1 VADKPGRRA
10 SYRVQF
16 DDTPFAEDLAHT
28 SSAGQKAAEQK
39 RAAVERAGQPRDEL
53 LGCSTEGRDGTS
65 LPGCVKTYVPWP
77 TGRWGMVF
85 EFRFDEDHRPYLA
98 FLAFGVRHHPLGS
111 NARTVYEVAHHRIHV
126 QPPRR

>member
-1 VADKPGRRA
+1 VAEKPGRRA

-16 DDTPFAEDLAHT
+16 DDTPFAEDLTHT

-39 RAAVERAGQPRDEL
+39 RAKVEREGQPRDEL

-65 LPGCVKTYVPWP
+65 LPSCVKTRVPWP
-77 TGRWGMVF
+77 DGRWGMVF

-98 FLAFGVRHHPLGS
+98 FLAFGVRHHPSDS
-111 NARTVYEVAHHRIHV
+111 NALTVYEVASGRLKA
-126 QPPRR
+126 